1 MIISWKHKGLKAF
14 WDTGSKAGI
23 QAKHAQR
30 IQGILQRLNSAVE
43 SEDLNLPCMG
53 FHGLI
58 GELKGYYAVTVSKNW
73 RIIYQF
79 EERNAILVD
88 YLDYHNSR

>member
-1 MIISWKHKGLKAF
+1 MIISWKHKGLKRF
-14 WDTGSKAGI
+14 WETGSTAGI
-23 QAKHAQR
+23 QAKHALR
-30 IQGILQRLNSAVE
+30 IQGILQRLNAAIAP
-43 SEDLNLPCMG
+43 EDLNLPGMR

-58 GELKGYYAVTVSKNW
+58 GELKDYYAVTVSKNW

-79 EERNAILVD
+79 EEGNAILVD

>member
-1 MIISWKHKGLKAF
+1 M
-14 WDTGSKAGI
+14 AGI

-30 IQGILQRLNSAVE
+30 ILGILQRLNAAVE
-43 SEDLNLPCMG
+43 AEELNLPGMG

-58 GELKGYYAVTVSKNW
+58 GKLKGYYAVTVSKNW
-73 RIIYQF
+73 RIIYKF
-79 EERNAILVD
+79 EEGNAILVD